1 LPNIVSLRAADER
14 ARRDHAAD
22 AAISSGDRRLW
33 QWKRLAAPI
42 SGALHCGARYLGA
55 EDRRLRHTQSRRCQG
70 GGGSLDR
77 GLANR
82 QAAFA
87 HDGMPIGI
95 KDIIETI
102 DMPTENGSP
111 LLLIHRI
118 DGPQIGPILAV
129 CGDVRLDIIKP
140 TASGG
145 LPLATDAHPWKI
157 ELLAFHSRAP
167 LSLAR
172 VKSSQARSFANE

>member
-1 LPNIVSLRAADER
+1 MRAGTCASAVWTRRRSL
-14 ARRDHAAD
+14 
-22 AAISSGDRRLW
+22 SVVVVG
-33 QWKRLAAPI
+33 AAP
-42 SGALHCGARYLGA
+42 
-55 EDRRLRHTQSRRCQG
+55 T
-70 GGGSLDR
+70 
-77 GLANR
+77 LANR

-145 LPLATDAHPWKI
+145 LPLAKI
-157 ELLAFHSRAP
+157 SAP
-167 LSLAR
+167 LEDRATGLP
-172 VKSSQARSFANE
+172 Q